1 MVLVTPLVMN
11 VTFISNSGQAPV
23 LRRAWRTILHTLA
36 IGFCGLLLAAGVSR
50 AETVTNLEAVDAN
63 GVSTWNGSFPI
74 VLTGVLLTDPSEMLD
89 ATPDYLP
96 WDDGANIYNLGGQWQ
111 VFVQVVTNGD
121 RGGVEC
127 WMAQDYG
134 NLPWEP
140 HDGSDSYTDDAWTA
154 EVNRVSHDPATGH
167 AFHKGDLVTI
177 TANGSLFY
185 GGMQNINEEHSTDPA
200 YDFTISLVATN
211 FGLPAPEVISLSS
224 VISTNLSAT
233 GHYDIFDPTRATGG
247 EHWQGMRVRINGL
260 TLVTT
265 NGWNTNSDW
274 SLRYCTATD
283 GQGRQFPLIHPLYDI
298 GPVPTNQFNAT
309 GVFLQES
316 GSGTDGTFGYELFV
330 QEIAPSDAAIL
341 NIAVQSGSVVVSW
354 PGSLANYQLQS
365 CDLLSNPNWAAMTNT
380 PTVIN
385 GRNTIG
391 LQPMAAQKFFRL
403 HQAQ

>member
-341 NIAVQSGSVVVSW
+341 NIAVQSASVVVSW

>member
-1 MVLVTPLVMN
+1 MN

>member
-1 MVLVTPLVMN
+1 MN
-11 VTFISNSGQAPV
+11 VTSISNSGQAPV

-200 YDFTISLVATN
+200 YDFAISLVATN

-341 NIAVQSGSVVVSW
+341 NIAVQSASVVVSW